1 MSITPRLSIC
11 IPTYNYGAYIG
22 TALDSVLGQ
31 IEPGVEILVL
41 DSNSTDQTREV
52 VAARVS
58 RHDCVR
64 YIHQEFR
71 GGIDLDMARSVEL
84 ARGKFCWLLSADD
97 ALVPGGLRRILA
109 AFADGKRLLL
119 ANRWWCDANLHPLRA
134 DAWLEEI
141 SNDRSFDFKN
151 SVQLQLYLD
160 HAKSVGAL
168 FSFMSC
174 IGFERAGWLAVRQD
188 DTLIGSHYA
197 HVQRLFTIGCGG
209 ATLGLLADPLVY
221 CRSGSDSFR
230 GDGLGGRLLIDLRG
244 FLALSRSLFQEN
256 AALQKSFRAVV
267 RREHPFRRWIRACTE
282 RPHATTWIEVDSL
295 LAVYGYP
302 CWQRAAIRVVGRILR
317 TLSPLSAGNGA

>member
-31 IEPGVEILVL
+31 IEPNVEILVL
-41 DSNSTDQTREV
+41 DSDSTDQTREV
-52 VAARVS
+52 VAARAS

-84 ARGKFCWLLSADD
+84 SRGEFCWLLSADD

-109 AFADGKRLLL
+109 AFANGKRLLL
-119 ANRWWCDANLHPLRA
+119 ANRWWCDANLEPLRA
-134 DAWLEEI
+134 DAWLGGL
-141 SNDRSFDFKN
+141 SGDRSFDFSN
-151 SVQLQLYLD
+151 SVQLQLFLD

-174 IGFERAGWLAVRQD
+174 IGFERAGWLAARTD

-197 HVQRLFTIGCGG
+197 HVQRLFDIGFQG
-209 ATLGLLADPLVY
+209 AVLGYLADPLVY
-221 CRSGSDSFR
+221 CRSGNDSFR
-230 GDGLGGRLLIDLRG
+230 SDGLMSRLLIDLCG
-244 FLALSRSLFQEN
+244 FMALSQVLFPASIDLQN
-256 AALQKSFRAVV
+256 AFRAVLK
-267 RREHPFRRWIRACTE
+267 REHPPRRWIRAYSE
-282 RPHATTWIEVDSL
+282 LPDTTNWPRVNQL
-295 LAVYGYP
+295 LAGYGYP
-302 CWQRAAIRVVGRILR
+302 LWQRRGILLLGGFWR
-317 TLSPLSAGNGA
+317 MLRGHA